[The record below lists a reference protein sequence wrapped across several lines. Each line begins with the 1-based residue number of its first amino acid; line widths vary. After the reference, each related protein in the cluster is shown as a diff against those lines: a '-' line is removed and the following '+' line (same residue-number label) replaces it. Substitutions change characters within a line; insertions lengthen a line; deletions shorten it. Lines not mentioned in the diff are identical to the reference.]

1 MGFAVDNLVWICQ
14 ALNLKKIGNPAWELL
29 LDKLFTFQLKCSMDN
44 IVIVSDS
51 LKFSKN
57 WNLLLQV
64 V

>member
-14 ALNLKKIGNPAWELL
+14 ALNPKKIGNPAWELL
-29 LDKLFTFQLKCSMDN
+29 LNKLFTFQLKCSMDN

>member
-1 MGFAVDNLVWICQ
+1 MGFAVDNLVWIYQ

-29 LDKLFTFQLKCSMDN
+29 LNKLFTFQLKCSMDN

>member
-29 LDKLFTFQLKCSMDN
+29 LNKLFTFQLKCSMDN

-57 WNLLLQV
+57 WNRLLQV

>member
-29 LDKLFTFQLKCSMDN
+29 LNKLFTFQLKCSMYN

>member
-29 LDKLFTFQLKCSMDN
+29 LNKLFTFQLKCSMDN
-44 IVIVSDS
+44 IVIVSYS

>member
-29 LDKLFTFQLKCSMDN
+29 LNKLFTFQLKWSMDN

>member
-14 ALNLKKIGNPAWELL
+14 ALNLKKIRNPAWELL
-29 LDKLFTFQLKCSMDN
+29 LNKLFTFQLKCSMDN